1 MLARMSVSI
10 ARQSA
15 ELRMAVFRLA
25 RRLRLEKTDD
35 DLSDSQ
41 FGVLAVLNRF
51 GPHTLSMLAE
61 RERVSPPSM
70 NRTVNFLEARG
81 YLRRDADA
89 GGQPRVPLGDGL
101 PDDRCSV
108 RGDQDVRPPA
118 VRRIGIPPHVAAS
131 LEEVHGAVH
140 RRWRHPLTL
149 GEHRERVRS
158 EPVEHRQ
165 HAELPVAEVVVGLLD
180 P

>member
-10 ARQSA
+10 ARQST

-25 RRLRLEKTDD
+25 RRLRVEKTDD

-89 GGQPRVPLGDGL
+89 ADRRRSNILITENGAAVVRETIAKRDAWLTSRMRGL
-101 PDDRCSV
+101 PADDR
-108 RGDQDVRPPA
+108 A
-118 VRRIGIPPHVAAS
+118 TLAAAAGILDRLAS
-131 LEEVHGAVH
+131 E
-140 RRWRHPLTL
+140 
-149 GEHRERVRS
+149 
-158 EPVEHRQ
+158 
-165 HAELPVAEVVVGLLD
+165 
-180 P
+180 